1 MINEWNFVHTILGA
15 GVISLELVY
24 KSKSYNIL
32 FTRIALTYNPI
43 P

>member
-1 MINEWNFVHTILGA
+1 MRIIKA

-24 KSKSYNIL
+24 HSRSYNIL
-32 FTRIALTYNPI
+32 FNRIALTYNPI